1 MPVKQYSIVAQNYA
15 AGLDA
20 TSGPENLPPEALTVA
35 QNVRYSNAGGV
46 FTRMGFEVKNAA
58 LGSNAK
64 VDTIHTHEA
73 YDVMFCKSGTKI
85 YQSTDGVTWYDIGV
99 TRTASERDFFY
110 SFGKDVFVT
119 NKTDSFLR
127 IAVSTLATALTGVS
141 TEVVVRAGDGSQF
154 TNGAAVIYIEGDE
167 INYNGV
173 TTDTLGSATNIAAS
187 HAAGT
192 IITQTSTP
200 SGGPKGS
207 CIGELEGSL
216 LVGGVSANPAVLYY
230 SAASTAGDPQFAY
243 DFTDNGAGSKLMPS
257 DVVAIGSVTGGALI
271 GLKKG
276 IHYADQFQLD
286 TGALITRPLTVTHG
300 VPNAFAFA
308 QTDKRTY
315 ALTNTKRVVVILSD
329 ADGVRIA
336 DDDQDDRRNIDYPIR
351 SILNNIDEDQ
361 SLSFDHYDP
370 VSAHAIFSVLKD
382 GISQELVL
390 NEDLGK
396 WSVDIG
402 KVFSC
407 KTNFKKR
414 VYAGSDNAG
423 KIYLD
428 SELTT
433 DDTLPILHRIVSPL
447 YTMDDKRY
455 SSEYLKFT
463 FGGKLS
469 GAGSF
474 TLRMYVNGALADSIA
489 VTAQQLVEKGLM
501 SLLSG
506 VPLGSGTVG
515 AVTLGT
521 GGSAPTVYTFPF
533 PYEMLLSGESIQ
545 FEWEIFDEGT
555 SFELLDSRL
564 DAETS
569 NELYSNSF

>member
-1 MPVKQYSIVAQNYA
+1 MRPQPYSIVAGNYA

-20 TSGPENLPPEALTVA
+20 TSGPENLRPEALTIA
-35 QNVRYSNAGGV
+35 QNVRYSSAGGV
-46 FTRMGFEVKNAA
+46 KTRLGFEVKNAA

-85 YQSTDGVTWYDIGV
+85 YQSTDGITWYDIGV
-99 TRTASERDFFY
+99 TRTASEREAFW
-110 SFGKDVFVT
+110 SKGKDVFVT

-127 IAVSTLATALTGVS
+127 IAVSTLVNAIITSS
-141 TEVVVRAGDGSQF
+141 TDIDVRAGDGSQF
-154 TNGAAVIYIEGDE
+154 TNGAAVVYIEGDE

-173 TTDTLGSATNIAAS
+173 TTDELGSVTNIAAS
-187 HAAGT
+187 HAAGV

-200 SGGPKGS
+200 SGAPKGS

-230 SAASTAGDPQFAY
+230 SAASTAADPQFAY
-243 DFTDNGAGSKLMPS
+243 DFTDNGSGSKLMPS

-286 TGALITRPLTVTHG
+286 TGGLITRPLTVTHG

-315 ALTNTKRVVVILSD
+315 CLTNTKRVLPILSD
-329 ADGVRIA
+329 ADGVRIQ

-351 SILNNIDEDQ
+351 SILNASDEEQ
-361 SLSFDHYDP
+361 SMSFSHYDP
-370 VSAHAIFSVLKD
+370 VEALATFSVLKE

-428 SELTT
+428 NELTT
-433 DDTLPILHRIVSPL
+433 DDTIPILHRIVTPL
-447 YTMDDKRY
+447 YTLDDKRL

-463 FGGKLS
+463 FGGRLS
-469 GAGSF
+469 GVGTF
-474 TLRMYVNGALADSIA
+474 TLRMYVNGLLADTIP
-489 VTAQQLVEKGLM
+489 VTAQQLIEKGLM
-501 SLLSG
+501 SISSG
-506 VPLGSGTVG
+506 IPLGSGTVG
-515 AVTLGT
+515 EATLGS
-521 GGSAPTVYTFPF
+521 GGSAPTVYGFPF
-533 PYEMLLSGESIQ
+533 PYEMLLSGETIQ

-555 SFELLDSRL
+555 AFELLDSRL

-569 NELYSNSF
+569 NELYSNTF